1 MADIELPNMLQRVE
15 TRRSGHFKFQVGVDA
30 NSINV
35 IYQRVGD
42 AYERF
47 QRSPLSQ
54 VANQLEREVVV
65 SSIFGTNSI
74 EGGQLSEEE
83 TNAAYDLDPATV
95 QEIEQRRAVN
105 IKEAYSLAAEQA
117 IQTNWSL
124 SINYIKQLHVFITDQ
139 LPDEHN
145 VPGEFRNNPEGIT
158 TYVGNKDHGGQYKPP
173 QNLADIQLL
182 MDGLIDWHA
191 ELVVNQVPA
200 MIRAPLI
207 HYYYELI
214 HPFWD
219 GNGRVGR
226 VLEASILLH
235 DGFRYAPFAQARY
248 YLEHIHHYFTLFNT
262 CRKTADKKQPS
273 PNTPFVEFYLEGML
287 TSINRLHDRVNRLVE
302 ESLFKNKLA
311 DSLTH
316 KDINDRQYAIAT
328 HVLESRLPVPLRE
341 MRKEA
346 WYVPMYAKLTDK
358 TKQRDLAKLQSLRLV
373 QVDGKRQ
380 LWPGHMVIPQE
391 ESDKN

>member
-15 TRRSGHFKFQVGVDA
+15 TRRFGHFKFQVGVDA

-117 IQTNWSL
+117 IQINWSL

>member
-316 KDINDRQYAIAT
+316 KEINDRQYAIAT